1 MAVSSIPAGEAI
13 ALTESGSWLL
23 DVREQDEWD
32 RGHAPSAHLV
42 PLSELSSRIAEI
54 PTDQPVLVVCL
65 AGSRSLRAAS
75 ALADAGVDAVN
86 VTGGMLAWVSSAGP
100 VVSEGVN
107 EARIE

>member
-1 MAVSSIPAGEAI
+1 MAVSSTTASEAI
-13 ALTESGSWLL
+13 ALTENGGWLL

-32 RGHAPSAHLV
+32 RGHAPLAHPV
-42 PLSELSSRIAEI
+42 PLSELHSRIAEI

-86 VTGGMLAWVSSAGP
+86 VTGGMLAWLSAGGP
-100 VVSEGVN
+100 VVSEGVD
-107 EARIE
+107 EARVE

>member
-1 MAVSSIPAGEAI
+1 MAMSSINAGEAI
-13 ALTESGSWLL
+13 RLTENGGWLL

-42 PLSELSSRIAEI
+42 PLSELRSRIAEI
-54 PTDQPVLVVCL
+54 PTDKAVLVVCL

-86 VTGGMLAWVSSAGP
+86 VTGGMLAWVSATGP

-107 EARIE
+107 DARVE

>member
-1 MAVSSIPAGEAI
+1 MSPITADEAI
-13 ALTESGSWLL
+13 ALTENSGWLL

-42 PLSELSSRIAEI
+42 PLSELPSRIAEI

-75 ALADAGVDAVN
+75 ALVDAGVDAVN
-86 VTGGMLAWVSSAGP
+86 VTGGMLAWVSAGGP
-100 VVSEGVN
+100 VVSEGVD
-107 EARIE
+107 EARVE

>member
-1 MAVSSIPAGEAI
+1 MAVSSITAKEAI
-13 ALTESGSWLL
+13 TLTENGGWLL

-42 PLSELSSRIAEI
+42 PLSELPSRIAEI

-75 ALADAGVDAVN
+75 ALAAAGVDAVN
-86 VTGGMLAWVSSAGP
+86 VTGGMLAWVSAGGP
-100 VVSEGVN
+100 VVSEGVD
-107 EARIE
+107 EARVE